1 LIGIAEDLIIYM
13 YGRSIQEYKQKSR
26 KRTAAYAKIQMLF
39 CRWGLSES
47 VRIPDLCI
55 FLLRF

>member
-1 LIGIAEDLIIYM
+1 MIGIVGDLIIYR
-13 YGRSIQEYKQKSR
+13 YGRSIKEYKQKSK

-47 VRIPDLCI
+47 VRIPYLCI